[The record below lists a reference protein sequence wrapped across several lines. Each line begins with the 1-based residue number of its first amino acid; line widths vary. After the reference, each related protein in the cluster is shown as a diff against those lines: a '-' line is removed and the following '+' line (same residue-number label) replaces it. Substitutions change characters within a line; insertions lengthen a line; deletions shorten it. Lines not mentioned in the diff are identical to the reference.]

1 MTDTHHHARPDGAA
15 DPASPCDLLVRDAR
29 LLVVDGDTEIPGGWI
44 ALRDGRVAAYGPA
57 GTEPARAAR
66 TLSAAGRLVTPGLI
80 NTHHHLYQNL
90 TRSYAP
96 AVNGTLF
103 TWLTTLY
110 PLWAALD
117 EEAVHLA
124 TYVGIAELLMGGCT
138 TSTDHHYVHPRPRLI
153 DAQIRTAQE
162 LGFRFHAT
170 RGSMTRSTEDG
181 GLPPRSV
188 TQTAEEVLADSERL
202 VRAYHD
208 PAPGALS
215 RVALAPCSPFS
226 VTRELMTA
234 TAELAERLDVRL
246 HTHLAE
252 DPDEDTYCLTTYG
265 CRPVEYFESVGWMTD
280 RTWVAHCVHPTAEE
294 HARLAAA
301 GVGVAHC
308 PSSNMLIAG
317 GTAAVQEMRGLGMPV
332 GIGCDG
338 SASTDHASL
347 WLETRG
353 ALLLGRYRGGPA
365 AMTARDA
372 LDIATRGSARCL
384 GRADELGQ
392 LRPGAC
398 GDLVVW
404 DTPEVALAGALTDPV
419 EAWLRCAPS
428 RAWTTVVGGR
438 VLVDGGELQLPNLA
452 TKLREHA
459 RVARRMQNLD

>member
-1 MTDTHHHARPDGAA
+1 M
-15 DPASPCDLLVRDAR
+15 
-29 LLVVDGDTEIPGGWI
+29 
-44 ALRDGRVAAYGPA
+44 
-57 GTEPARAAR
+57 AAR
-66 TLSAAGRLVTPGLI
+66 RRP
-80 NTHHHLYQNL
+80 
-90 TRSYAP
+90 R
-96 AVNGTLF
+96 
-103 TWLTTLY
+103 
-110 PLWAALD
+110 WATLD

-138 TSTDHHYVHPRPRLI
+138 TSMDHHYVHPRPRLI
-153 DAQIRTAQE
+153 DAQVRTAQD

-188 TQTAEEVLADSERL
+188 TQTAEEMLADSERL

-208 PAPGALS
+208 PAPGALI

-226 VTRELMTA
+226 VTTELMTA

-252 DPDEDTYCLTTYG
+252 DPDEDAYCLATYG

-280 RTWVAHCVHPTAEE
+280 RTWVAHCIHPDEAEL
-294 HARLAAA
+294 AALAAA
-301 GVGVAHC
+301 GVGVAHR

-317 GTAAVQEMRGLGMPV
+317 GTAAAREMRGLGMAV

-347 WLETRG
+347 WLETRS
-353 ALLLGRYRGGPA
+353 ALLLGRYRGGPTT
-365 AMTARDA
+365 MTARDA
-372 LDIATRGSARCL
+372 LDLATRGSARCP
-384 GRADELGQ
+384 GRADELGH

-419 EAWLRCAPS
+419 EAWLRRAPS
-428 RAWTTVVGGR
+428 RAWATVVGGR
-438 VLVDGGELQLPNLA
+438 VLLADGHPQLPALEE
-452 TKLREHA
+452 KLREHA
-459 RVARRMQNLD
+459 RAARRIQGLD

>member
-1 MTDTHHHARPDGAA
+1 MTDTRATARPADTAPPDG
-15 DPASPCDLLVRDAR
+15 CELLVRDAR
-29 LLVVDGDTEIPGGWI
+29 LLVVDADTEIPGGWI
-44 ALRDGRVAAYGPA
+44 ALRDGRVAAYGRP
-57 GTEPARAAR
+57 GSEPTGAAR
-66 TLSAAGRLVTPGLI
+66 TLVATGRLVTPGLI

-110 PLWAALD
+110 PRWATLD

-138 TSTDHHYVHPRPRLI
+138 TSMDHHYVHPRPRLI
-153 DAQIRTAQE
+153 DAQVRTAE
-162 LGFRFHAT
+162 DLGFRFHAT

-202 VRAYHD
+202 VSAYHD
-208 PAPGALS
+208 PAPGALI

-226 VTRELMTA
+226 VTTELMTA

-252 DPDEDTYCLTTYG
+252 DPDEDAYCLATYG

-280 RTWVAHCVHPTAEE
+280 RTWVAHCIHPDEAEL
-294 HARLAAA
+294 AALAAA

-317 GTAAVQEMRGLGMPV
+317 GTAAVREMRRLGMAV

-347 WLETRG
+347 WLETRS
-353 ALLLGRYRGGPA
+353 ALLLGRYRGGPT

-372 LDIATRGSARCL
+372 LDLATRGSARCL
-384 GRADELGQ
+384 GRADELGH

-428 RAWTTVVGGR
+428 RAWATVVGGR
-438 VLVDGGELQLPNLA
+438 VLLADGEPQLPALEE
-452 TKLREHA
+452 KLREHTRA
-459 RVARRMQNLD
+459 ARRMQGLD